1 MTKRILSLCCAV
13 CLTTAFGACS
23 NTSEITETSA
33 ASYENSTTMP
43 QLDENESETE
53 TKTEASVTEATEQS
67 DEPIETKSNDEYEYW
82 VYDDHISI
90 CEYLGS
96 DSEVIV
102 PAEIDGLPVTV
113 LEEYAF
119 GGIDTLTR
127 VELPDSLITIG
138 DSAFGFCKNLK
149 SVVIP
154 ENVSEIGEDAFIYCY
169 GLKKADFA
177 YGVTEIGSGM
187 FAYCE
192 NLEEV
197 TIPDTV
203 KTIGDH
209 AFSDCTSLEKIEI
222 PESVTSLGF
231 RTFYYCE
238 NLSGVSLPDSFDEFA
253 IEQAFKDSL
262 WYEENFGTAE

>member
-13 CLTTAFGACS
+13 CLTAVFSACS

-43 QLDENESETE
+43 QIDENESETE
-53 TKTEASVTEATEQS
+53 TKTEASVTEETEQS

-119 GGIDTLTR
+119 GGNETLTR

-138 DSAFGFCKNLK
+138 VSAFAFCKNLK

-154 ENVSEIGEDAFIYCY
+154 ENVSEIGEEAFYSCESLESVSIPKNVSEIGEDAFI
-169 GLKKADFA
+169 
-177 YGVTEIGSGM
+177 
-187 FAYCE
+187 
-192 NLEEV
+192 
-197 TIPDTV
+197 
-203 KTIGDH
+203 
-209 AFSDCTSLEKIEI
+209 
-222 PESVTSLGF
+222 
-231 RTFYYCE
+231 
-238 NLSGVSLPDSFDEFA
+238 
-253 IEQAFKDSL
+253 
-262 WYEENFGTAE
+262 